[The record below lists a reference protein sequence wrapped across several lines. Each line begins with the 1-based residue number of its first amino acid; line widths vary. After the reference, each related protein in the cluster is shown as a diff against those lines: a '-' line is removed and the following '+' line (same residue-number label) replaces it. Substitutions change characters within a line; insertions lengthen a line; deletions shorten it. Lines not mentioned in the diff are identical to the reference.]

1 MQGSR
6 LRPIWSHM
14 RPIFSMVRLTK
25 ICVQPFDKKKNGSER
40 IPVVQKQSLNY
51 KLLWSKLIRDSEGW
65 TLGVPDFFI
74 VFLISFL
81 PDLKGHHVLVGL
93 DSMTVVVYINHRGG
107 LSSRRLFPLVEPLL
121 EWAQPNLRLIRAKHV
136 PGKLNQGAALL
147 S

>member
-1 MQGSR
+1 M
-6 LRPIWSHM
+6 
-14 RPIFSMVRLTK
+14 
-25 ICVQPFDKKKNGSER
+25 
-40 IPVVQKQSLNY
+40 
-51 KLLWSKLIRDSEGW
+51 
-65 TLGVPDFFI
+65 PDFFI

-93 DSMTVVVYINHRGG
+93 DSMTVVVYINHQGG